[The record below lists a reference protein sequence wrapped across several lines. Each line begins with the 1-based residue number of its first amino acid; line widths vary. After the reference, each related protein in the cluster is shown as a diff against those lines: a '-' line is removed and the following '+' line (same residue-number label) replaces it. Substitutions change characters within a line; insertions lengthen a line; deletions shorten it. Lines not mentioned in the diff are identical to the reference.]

1 MGDASSAVEKNL
13 LNKDIQCQVLKVGHH
28 GSRYSSSDE
37 FIKTVKPSYGIIM
50 VGKDNKYGHPTN
62 KTLDVLNKYNVTI
75 HRTDQEGTII
85 MKIKGDNISFE
96 NIKTNTNG

>member
-1 MGDASSAVEKNL
+1 
-13 LNKDIQCQVLKVGHH
+13 
-28 GSRYSSSDE
+28 
-37 FIKTVKPSYGIIM
+37 M

>member
-1 MGDASSAVEKNL
+1 
-13 LNKDIQCQVLKVGHH
+13 
-28 GSRYSSSDE
+28 
-37 FIKTVKPSYGIIM
+37 M

-62 KTLDVLNKYNVTI
+62 KTLDVLNKYIVNI

-85 MKIKGDNISFE
+85 MKIKGDNISFD